1 MFSCCSCK
9 KKSRSSNGE
18 SSEESGDGS
27 EEVDSIKI
35 ELPIDKKNSNLNE
48 ESSNI
53 VNENLEQLNSNGN
66 GNHVNHE
73 LELEPKLELELELQP
88 EEEEE
93 EEEVLDVIYEV
104 IKPKVKPKVDDK
116 LETDKESSPT
126 NKVTTADAEP
136 TDNSSPELETGDI
149 DVNSEE
155 FINEVKEISR
165 EIIRDVEKRSLII
178 VNEAHRVLINTKD
191 VDPSLVE
198 NAKVEEV
205 NGNEDR
211 DKDREETGVDNEI
224 NLLEKNIVVVDDNLE
239 NKVIKDNLEKT
250 ILEDNVE
257 VSSEIEENQSD
268 VSNHDDNSITTVKEI
283 EVNLTDIINEDNILE
298 VKSISDENKAKINI
312 KEPNGTT
319 NAEESSVSTDEV
331 KFQVDKVNIHTPEII
346 DHVRKISTEL
356 INQVEVEVIDEVK
369 KISSEIIDQV
379 EDNITDMITVVEENL
394 LVVNRE
400 IEESLSKIRKHS
412 KDRSDVEL
420 SLGCE
425 EENLNFTLVKCEED
439 KEDKSVV
446 DNNNKEKIDV
456 DLDESKEETGGGYS
470 IINQEIIGIS
480 SIEGEENLNF
490 TLIKCEE
497 DNSKLA
503 SNKSEQDNLIVESNE
518 IETDDKAKNDKQE
531 EAKGVEGGGEDGN
544 EEDNEESDSTSTT
557 VSIKTIDDIKTCKL
571 TLDNIVMGPP
581 TVCLYQ
587 APGYIERTIAD
598 GPDDEGD
605 DSVFENSITTEPVSP
620 ALTKPPSVAVVPVDK
635 PITRWLSEDDDTDNP
650 EVCGG
655 MQEPPATPVA
665 KDELALRRHRF
676 FSDLMHATNNDNEHK
691 VRFDPLGPMIH
702 PGYENE
708 RDEHLEQLVT
718 RLENVTKRL
727 ESVPSKFFTET
738 QEVAIQTNFSLPK
751 QVENVDVST
760 GHEFEEDDQEFPD
773 PPDFGEV
780 EVEVDQ
786 NSEVDY
792 SVSMSVGGY
801 EDLVAGPFA
810 EYLALSQKIGGD
822 VAAHSKLVSEAFR
835 IQKEFIKTAASR
847 PAPSN
852 QSEQVSLLGPTSSQI
867 QLIQQFRENNRGSQY
882 FNHLSAISESIPALG
897 WVAVTPTPAP
907 YVKEMNDA
915 GQFYTNR
922 VLKDW
927 KEKDKNHV
935 EWCKAW
941 VQTLS
946 ELQKY
951 IRQHHTTGLVWSKTG
966 SVSSSAAA
974 APPPPPGGMPPPPP
988 CMPVGDISASAGG
1001 DDRSAL
1007 FAQINRGED
1016 ITKSLKKVTSDM
1028 QTHKNS
1034 SLRTGPAPFKAPVHN
1049 NSSSPMK
1056 SVPPA
1061 NAPID
1066 KPAVFSRDGKK
1077 WLVEYHKGN
1086 KDLVIENPEMNNVV
1100 YMYRC
1105 QDSTL
1110 IIKGKLNSIVMDS
1123 CRKSSIVFDSLVSS
1137 IEFVN
1142 CQSVQ
1147 MQYK

>member
-1 MFSCCSCK
+1 
-9 KKSRSSNGE
+9 
-18 SSEESGDGS
+18 
-27 EEVDSIKI
+27 
-35 ELPIDKKNSNLNE
+35 
-48 ESSNI
+48 
-53 VNENLEQLNSNGN
+53 
-66 GNHVNHE
+66 
-73 LELEPKLELELELQP
+73 
-88 EEEEE
+88 
-93 EEEVLDVIYEV
+93 
-104 IKPKVKPKVDDK
+104 
-116 LETDKESSPT
+116 
-126 NKVTTADAEP
+126 
-136 TDNSSPELETGDI
+136 
-149 DVNSEE
+149 
-155 FINEVKEISR
+155 
-165 EIIRDVEKRSLII
+165 
-178 VNEAHRVLINTKD
+178 
-191 VDPSLVE
+191 
-198 NAKVEEV
+198 
-205 NGNEDR
+205 
-211 DKDREETGVDNEI
+211 
-224 NLLEKNIVVVDDNLE
+224 
-239 NKVIKDNLEKT
+239 
-250 ILEDNVE
+250 
-257 VSSEIEENQSD
+257 
-268 VSNHDDNSITTVKEI
+268 
-283 EVNLTDIINEDNILE
+283 
-298 VKSISDENKAKINI
+298 
-312 KEPNGTT
+312 
-319 NAEESSVSTDEV
+319 
-331 KFQVDKVNIHTPEII
+331 
-346 DHVRKISTEL
+346 
-356 INQVEVEVIDEVK
+356 
-369 KISSEIIDQV
+369 
-379 EDNITDMITVVEENL
+379 MITVVEENL

-400 IEESLSKIRKHS
+400 IEENLSKIRKHS

-439 KEDKSVV
+439 KEDKSVLV
-446 DNNNKEKIDV
+446 DNNNKEEEIDV
-456 DLDESKEETGGGYS
+456 DLDESKEETGGSCS
-470 IINQEIIGIS
+470 IKNEEIISIS

-503 SNKSEQDNLIVESNE
+503 SSKSEQDNLIVESNE
-518 IETDDKAKNDKQE
+518 IETEDKSKNDKQDE
-531 EAKGVEGGGEDGN
+531 EAKGVEGGGGDGN

-557 VSIKTIDDIKTCKL
+557 ISIKTIDDIKTCKL

-605 DSVFENSITTEPVSP
+605 DSVFENSITTEP
-620 ALTKPPSVAVVPVDK
+620 
-635 PITRWLSEDDDTDNP
+635 
-650 EVCGG
+650 G
-655 MQEPPATPVA
+655 
-665 KDELALRRHRF
+665 
-676 FSDLMHATNNDNEHK
+676 
-691 VRFDPLGPMIH
+691 
-702 PGYENE
+702 GYENE

-738 QEVAIQTNFSLPK
+738 QEVAIQTYFSLPK
-751 QVENVDVST
+751 QVESVDVST
-760 GHEFEEDDQEFPD
+760 GHEFEEEDQEFPD

-792 SVSMSVGGY
+792 TVSMSVGGY

-951 IRQHHTTGLVWSKTG
+951 IRQHHTTGLVWSKAG
-966 SVSSSAAA
+966 SVSSSASAA
-974 APPPPPGGMPPPPP
+974 AAAAPPPPPPGGMPPPPP

-1007 FAQINRGED
+1007 FAQINQGED

-1034 SLRTGPAPFKAPVHN
+1034 SLRTGPAPFKAPVYN

-1066 KPAVFSRDGKK
+1066 KPSVFSRDGKK

-1147 MQYK
+1147 MQLKLLKNTNENDLENPVNN

>member
-1 MFSCCSCK
+1 
-9 KKSRSSNGE
+9 
-18 SSEESGDGS
+18 
-27 EEVDSIKI
+27 
-35 ELPIDKKNSNLNE
+35 
-48 ESSNI
+48 
-53 VNENLEQLNSNGN
+53 
-66 GNHVNHE
+66 
-73 LELEPKLELELELQP
+73 
-88 EEEEE
+88 
-93 EEEVLDVIYEV
+93 
-104 IKPKVKPKVDDK
+104 
-116 LETDKESSPT
+116 
-126 NKVTTADAEP
+126 
-136 TDNSSPELETGDI
+136 
-149 DVNSEE
+149 
-155 FINEVKEISR
+155 
-165 EIIRDVEKRSLII
+165 
-178 VNEAHRVLINTKD
+178 
-191 VDPSLVE
+191 
-198 NAKVEEV
+198 
-205 NGNEDR
+205 
-211 DKDREETGVDNEI
+211 
-224 NLLEKNIVVVDDNLE
+224 
-239 NKVIKDNLEKT
+239 
-250 ILEDNVE
+250 
-257 VSSEIEENQSD
+257 
-268 VSNHDDNSITTVKEI
+268 
-283 EVNLTDIINEDNILE
+283 
-298 VKSISDENKAKINI
+298 
-312 KEPNGTT
+312 
-319 NAEESSVSTDEV
+319 
-331 KFQVDKVNIHTPEII
+331 
-346 DHVRKISTEL
+346 
-356 INQVEVEVIDEVK
+356 
-369 KISSEIIDQV
+369 
-379 EDNITDMITVVEENL
+379 MITVVEENL
-394 LVVNRE
+394 MEISKE
-400 IEESLSKIRKHS
+400 IEENLSKIRKHS
-412 KDRSDVEL
+412 KDKPIEDISGL
-420 SLGCE
+420 SLIKSE
-425 EENLNFTLVKCEED
+425 EEYLDFSLIKSDQVESSGLPTESEEVEKLDFSLMTSEAENFGPSIKSQEEKLD
-439 KEDKSVV
+439 FSLMKSEQV
-446 DNNNKEKIDV
+446 E
-456 DLDESKEETGGGYS
+456 
-470 IINQEIIGIS
+470 S
-480 SIEGEENLNF
+480 SIEISNEMRADAEDARQEGDGGEEGEKEEGN
-490 TLIKCEE
+490 EQE
-497 DNSKLA
+497 DN
-503 SNKSEQDNLIVESNE
+503 D
-518 IETDDKAKNDKQE
+518 
-531 EAKGVEGGGEDGN
+531 
-544 EEDNEESDSTSTT
+544 ESDSTSTT

-581 TVCLYQ
+581 AVCLYQ

-620 ALTKPPSVAVVPVDK
+620 AVMTKPPSVAVVPVDK
-635 PITRWLSEDDDTDNP
+635 PMPRWLSEEDDTDNP

-676 FSDLMHATNNDNEHK
+676 FSDLMHATNNNSEHK
-691 VRFDPLGPMIH
+691 VRFDPMGPMIH
-702 PGYENE
+702 PGYENDRE
-708 RDEHLEQLVT
+708 EHLEQLVT
-718 RLENVTKRL
+718 RLEKVTKRL
-727 ESVPSKFFTET
+727 ENVPSKFFTET
-738 QEVAIQTNFSLPK
+738 QEVAIQTHISLPK
-751 QVENVDVST
+751 RVESVDVST
-760 GHEFEEDDQEFPD
+760 GQEFDEEQDQEFPD
-773 PPDFGEV
+773 PPDFGDVEAELEV
-780 EVEVDQ
+780 VDQ
-786 NSEVDY
+786 ESLDY
-792 SVSMSVGGY
+792 TLNIMSVSGF

-810 EYLALSQKIGGD
+810 EYLAISQKIGGD
-822 VAAHSKLVSEAFR
+822 VAAHSKLVDEAFR

-847 PAPSN
+847 PAPSS

-966 SVSSSAAA
+966 SVS
-974 APPPPPGGMPPPPP
+974 APVPPPPGGMPPPPP

-1007 FAQINRGED
+1007 FAQINQGEN

-1034 SLRTGPAPFKAPVHN
+1034 SLRTGPAPFKAPVVN
-1049 NSSSPMK
+1049 NSGSPMK

-1066 KPAVFSRDGKK
+1066 KPPVFSRDGKK

-1147 MQYK
+1147 MQVLGKVPTISIDKTDGCQMYLNQESLNVELITSKSSEMNVMVPKGNGDYTEYPVPEQFKTTINSKGLSTIAVDSLG